1 MEAYHLQYFV
11 TSLLKEKMKIGR
23 LIKIPSIRR
32 KKKKKKKK
40 TGLKG
45 EI

>member
-11 TSLLKEKMKIGR
+11 TSLLKEKMKIGDEKKNP
-23 LIKIPSIRR
+23 IKKEKK

-40 TGLKG
+40 TGL
-45 EI
+45 